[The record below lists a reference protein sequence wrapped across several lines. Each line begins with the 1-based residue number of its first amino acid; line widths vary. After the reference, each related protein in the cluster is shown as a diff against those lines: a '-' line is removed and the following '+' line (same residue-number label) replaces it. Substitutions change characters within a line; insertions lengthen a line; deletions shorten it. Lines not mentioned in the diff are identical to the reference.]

1 MTSALRDNPVVITG
15 AGMVTALGH
24 SVDETW
30 GNLVGGKSGIRP
42 IRSFDARGFP
52 CRVAARIQELDSQSF
67 SFPAKWTRIADLH
80 TMMLLKCSQDAY
92 RQGGLAA
99 LSIPRDTIGFFAG
112 MGAVDYKLADLMP
125 AVLASRRD
133 SHGLDMGLFFATG
146 WQEIYPLFTLS
157 MLNNISFCLAAI
169 ELDIRGENAV
179 FAPHADAGA
188 QALIEAVNTLL
199 EEKAAVVLSGG
210 VSEKIS
216 AMSLARGHFT
226 EELNMNAETAE
237 QACRPF
243 ASDRVGTVL
252 GEACAILCLELR
264 ASADAR
270 QARYGAAITGYG
282 RAFGVEEFSSGA
294 AVDAIGNAMRRA
306 LETAGLA
313 PHDIDVLIAH
323 GDGSRCGDQNELSAI
338 ENVFCTSREKLL
350 VYSSKA
356 SLGDSLA
363 AAPVVDALL
372 GVAMLEKQLIPPT
385 VPLDG
390 DIDDLPFRL
399 VNGAPL
405 AAPCRRV
412 MINCRSGQG
421 QAASL
426 VLEKVL

>member
-1 MTSALRDNPVVITG
+1 MTRASRENPVVITG

-24 SVDETW
+24 TVEETW
-30 GNLVGGKSGIRP
+30 ENLIAGKTGIRA
-42 IRSFDARGFP
+42 IESFDARGFA
-52 CRVAARIQELDSQSF
+52 CRVAAQIRELDSQSF

-80 TMMLLKCSQDAY
+80 TAMLLKCSQDAY
-92 RQGGLAA
+92 RLGGLEA
-99 LSIPRDTIGFFAG
+99 LPVPRDAIGFFAG
-112 MGAVDYKLADLMP
+112 MGVVDDKLDDLVP
-125 AVLASRRD
+125 AVLASRRE
-133 SHGLDMGLFFATG
+133 SRAMDMGLFFATG

-199 EEKAAVVLSGG
+199 EEKSTVALSGG

-216 AMSLARGHFT
+216 AMSLARGHIT
-226 EELNMNAETAE
+226 DELNMTAGTE
-237 QACRPF
+237 VRACRPF
-243 ASDRVGTVL
+243 ASDRAGTVL

-270 QARYGAAITGYG
+270 RAGYSTAITGYG
-282 RAFGVEEFSSGA
+282 QAFGVGEFSSGPTVA
-294 AVDAIGNAMRRA
+294 AIGNAMRRA
-306 LETAGLA
+306 LAIAGLA
-313 PHDIDVLIAH
+313 PNDIDVLIAH
-323 GDGSRCGDQNELSAI
+323 GDGSKNGDQNELTAI
-338 ENVFCTSREKLL
+338 ENVFCPSLKKLL

-356 SLGDSLA
+356 ALGHSLA
-363 AAPVVDALL
+363 AAAVVDALL
-372 GVAMLEKQLIPPT
+372 GVAMLEKHLIPPT
-385 VPLDG
+385 LPLQG

-426 VLEKVL
+426 VLEKIV